1 MGMYG
6 IPPGALNMEYVWN
19 PGGFKSVGFRCVQ
32 RILRAI
38 NLQSDWL

>member
-1 MGMYG
+1 MGVCG
-6 IPPGALNMEYVWN
+6 ITRGALNMEYVWN
-19 PGGFKSVGFRCVQ
+19 PEGFKSVGFRCVQ